1 MNTGDFKERSILPSL
16 LAVVGA
22 LLIVLVLIWAMRQYM
37 QPPALNANRAAERAK
52 ALADLRALEHQDL
65 NTAGWIDQGK
75 GLVRLPIDE
84 AMKIVEREWGQ
95 NPGAAR
101 SNLIARVEKANPPP
115 PPPPANP
122 FE

>member
-1 MNTGDFKERSILPSL
+1 MNSQGVKERSILPSL
-16 LAVVGA
+16 LAIVGA
-22 LLIVLVLIWAMRQYM
+22 LLIVLVLIWAMRQFM
-37 QPPALNANRAAERAK
+37 QPPPLNQNRAAERAK
-52 ALADLRALEHQDL
+52 TLAEIRGLEHQEL
-65 NTAGWIDQGK
+65 TTAGWIDQGK

-84 AMKIVEREWGQ
+84 SMKIVEREWGQ

-101 SNLIARVEKANPPP
+101 SNLIARVEKAYPPP

>member
-1 MNTGDFKERSILPSL
+1 MNSENIKERSILPSL
-16 LAVVGA
+16 LAIVGA
-22 LLIVLVLIWAMRQYM
+22 LLIVLILIWAMRQYM
-37 QPPALNANRAAERAK
+37 QPSPLNQNRAAERAK
-52 ALADLRALEHQDL
+52 ALAELRGQEHQEL
-65 NTAGWIDQGK
+65 TTAGWIDQGK
-75 GLVRLPIDE
+75 GLVRLPIEE
-84 AMKIVEREWGQ
+84 AMKLVEREWH